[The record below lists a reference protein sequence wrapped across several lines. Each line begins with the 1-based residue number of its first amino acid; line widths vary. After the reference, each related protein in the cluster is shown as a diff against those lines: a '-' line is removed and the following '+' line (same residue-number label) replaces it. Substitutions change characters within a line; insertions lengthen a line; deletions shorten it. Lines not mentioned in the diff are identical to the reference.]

1 MTIIRI
7 EALSD
12 ISTGARSGHQDNGP
26 LVDRLA
32 WCLIVGALISAP
44 VVFSADYPVR
54 PIRFI
59 VPSAAGGGPDTSS
72 RMLAIDLSVVLGQQI
87 VVDNR
92 PGASGVI
99 GTDLTA
105 KANPDGYT
113 IGQGNI
119 LTLALN
125 RSLLKSLPYDIDK
138 DLKPVVQFSFVTNL
152 LAVTPLLP
160 VKSVKELIAYAK
172 ANPGKVAYGS
182 GGIGTT
188 HHLGMELLA
197 HMTGTKMVHVP
208 YKAAQQAIVE
218 LTTGQIQAMSDGIA
232 SILPHVR
239 AGRVRGLATTGS
251 KRSTGAPDL
260 PTIAEAGINGY
271 EVISWNGMVV
281 PSRAPSSIVNRL
293 NAAVNQ
299 VISSADFKERIGKIG
314 YETVGGTPEEFK
326 ALIANDTRKWAE
338 IIKISGAKAD

>member
-1 MTIIRI
+1 M
-7 EALSD
+7 A
-12 ISTGARSGHQDNGP
+12 STNIHVS
-26 LVDRLA
+26 DRLLFDVRSECSVRRSDGVH
-32 WCLIVGALISAP
+32 WVCGLALTVLLLPQQVASAE
-44 VVFSADYPVR
+44 YPVR

-72 RMLAIDLSVVLGQQI
+72 RMLAADLSAELGQQV

-125 RSLLKSLPYDIDK
+125 RSLLKSLPYDIEK
-138 DLKPVVQFSFVTNL
+138 DLKPVIQFSFVTNL
-152 LAVTPLLP
+152 LAVAPSLP
-160 VKSVKELIAYAK
+160 VRSVKELIAYAK
-172 ANPGKVAYGS
+172 ANPGKISYGS
-182 GGIGTT
+182 GGVGTT

-208 YKAAQQAIVE
+208 YKAAQQAVAE

-251 KRSTGAPDL
+251 RRSSGAPEL
-260 PTIAEAGINGY
+260 PTIAEAGVPGY
-271 EVISWNGMVV
+271 EVISWNGMVLPARV
-281 PSRAPSSIVNRL
+281 AQPIVIRL
-293 NAAVNQ
+293 NQAVNK
-299 VISSADFKERIGKIG
+299 IITSADFKERIGKIG
-314 YETVGGTPEEFK
+314 YETVGGTPEQFRN
-326 ALIANDTRKWAE
+326 LIASDTKKWAE
-338 IIKISGAKAD
+338 IIKVSGARAD

>member
-1 MTIIRI
+1 MTTTSIKELSGLLSRVRGDRSVLRGVCVRWVCGLVAA
-7 EALSD
+7 ALLMP
-12 ISTGARSGHQDNGP
+12 Q
-26 LVDRLA
+26 LA
-32 WCLIVGALISAP
+32 AA
-44 VVFSADYPVR
+44 AEYPVR

-72 RMLAIDLSVVLGQQI
+72 RMLAVDLSIALGQQV

-125 RSLLKSLPYDIDK
+125 RSLLKSLPYDIEK

-152 LAVTPLLP
+152 LAVAPSLQ
-160 VKSVKELIAYAK
+160 VKSVKELVAYAK
-172 ANPGKVAYGS
+172 ANPGKVSYGS
-182 GGIGTT
+182 GGVGTT

-208 YKAAQQAIVE
+208 YKAAQQAVAE

-251 KRSTGAPDL
+251 KRSSGAPEL
-260 PTIAEAGINGY
+260 PTIAEAGVPGY
-271 EVISWNGMVV
+271 EVISWNGMVLPARV
-281 PSRAPSSIVNRL
+281 AQPIVMRL
-293 NAAVNQ
+293 NQAVNK
-299 VISSADFKERIGKIG
+299 IITSADFKERIGKIG
-314 YETVGGTPEEFK
+314 YETVGGTPEQFRD
-326 ALIANDTRKWAE
+326 LIASDTKKWAE
-338 IIKISGAKAD
+338 IIKVSGARAD

>member
-1 MTIIRI
+1 MAITSI
-7 EALSD
+7 EALAGFLSR
-12 ISTGARSGHQDNGP
+12 ARSGFGF
-26 LVDRLA
+26 LRGVDVQWLYGLA
-32 WCLIVGALISAP
+32 ATMLLISLPAE
-44 VVFSADYPVR
+44 SAEYPVR

-72 RMLAIDLSVVLGQQI
+72 RMLAAELSIALGQQV

-125 RSLLKSLPYDIDK
+125 RSLLKSLPYDIEK

-152 LAVTPLLP
+152 LAVAPSLP
-160 VKSVKELIAYAK
+160 AKSVKELIAYAR
-172 ANPGKVAYGS
+172 ANPGKVSYGS
-182 GGIGTT
+182 GGVGTT

-208 YKAAQQAIVE
+208 YKAAQQAVAE

-251 KRSTGAPDL
+251 KRSSGAPEL
-260 PTIAEAGINGY
+260 PTIAEAGVPGY
-271 EVISWNGMVV
+271 EVISWNGMVLPARV
-281 PSRAPSSIVNRL
+281 AQPVVMRL
-293 NAAVNQ
+293 NLAVNK
-299 VISSADFKERIGKIG
+299 IITSADFKDRIAKIG
-314 YETVGGTPEEFK
+314 YETVGGTPEQFRD
-326 ALIANDTRKWAE
+326 LIASDTKKWAE
-338 IIKISGAKAD
+338 IIKVSGARAD